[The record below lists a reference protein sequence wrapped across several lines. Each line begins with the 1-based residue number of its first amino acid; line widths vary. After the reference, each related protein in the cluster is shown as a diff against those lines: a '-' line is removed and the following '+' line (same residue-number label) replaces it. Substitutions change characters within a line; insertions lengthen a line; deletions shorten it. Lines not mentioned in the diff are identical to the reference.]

1 MTTPAAPGPT
11 ASEEVSVSEARAIL
25 GELAEAA
32 ADGRVIHLTKHG
44 RRIAAIVPEDSSAQ
58 VDEAF
63 MESGAT
69 IREHYREMFNRLAE
83 L

>member
-1 MTTPAAPGPT
+1 MSTAAIP
-11 ASEEVSVSEARAIL
+11 EEVTVSEARAIL

-32 ADGRVIHLTKHG
+32 AGGKVIHLTKHG
-44 RRIAAIVPEDSSAQ
+44 RRIAAIVPEDSQAA

-63 MESGAT
+63 MASGAR
-69 IREHYREMFNRLAE
+69 IREQYKEMFDRLAE

>member
-1 MTTPAAPGPT
+1 MATAAIPD
-11 ASEEVSVSEARAIL
+11 EVTVSEARAIL

-32 ADGRVIHLTKHG
+32 AGGKVIHLTKHG
-44 RRIAAIVPEDSSAQ
+44 RRIAAIVPEESQAA

-63 MESGAT
+63 MSSGAR
-69 IREHYREMFNRLAE
+69 IREHYREMFDRLAE

>member
-1 MTTPAAPGPT
+1 MSESAAAVPT
-11 ASEEVSVSEARAIL
+11 EISVSAARAIL

-32 ADGRVIHLTKHG
+32 AGGKVIHLTKRG
-44 RRIAAIVPEDSSAQ
+44 RRIAVLAPEESYAA

-63 MESGAT
+63 MASVDR
-69 IREHYREMFNRLAE
+69 IIDRYRDMFDRLAE

>member
-1 MTTPAAPGPT
+1 MTEPAAAIP
-11 ASEEVSVSEARAIL
+11 EEIGVSEARARL

-32 ADGRVIHLTKHG
+32 AGGKVIHLTKHG
-44 RRIAAIVPEDSSAQ
+44 RRIAALVPERSPAY

-63 MESGAT
+63 MASGAK
-69 IREHYREMFNRLAE
+69 IRERYREMFDRLAD

>member
-1 MTTPAAPGPT
+1 MTAGAASRIPDEIT
-11 ASEEVSVSEARAIL
+11 VTEARAML

-32 ADGRVIHLTKHG
+32 SKGKVIHLTKHG
-44 RRIAAIVPEDSSAQ
+44 RRIAAIVPEGSQAE

-63 MESGAT
+63 MAIGAD
-69 IREHYREMFNRLAE
+69 IRVRYREMFDRLAE